1 MNIDELKLIMKE
13 NGIVGAGGA
22 GFPSYAKLDKRADTI
37 ILNCAECEPLLKLHR
52 QVIEKY
58 AYEIITTLDEIAEI
72 IEAREVIIAI
82 KPSYKSAV
90 AQVEGVIKTITTNR
104 TIRIGALP
112 EVYPAGDEVVTI
124 YETTGKVV
132 PPGSIPISIGV
143 IKTIT
148 TNRTIRIGALPEVYP
163 AGDEVVTIYETTGK
177 VVPPGSI
184 PISIGIIVFNVE
196 TILNVYRAIHE
207 KEPVTYKYITITGEV
222 KNPVT
227 LKVPIGIT
235 VDECVKAAGGLTIE
249 DPVYINGGP
258 MTGSIVN
265 GYDTITK
272 TSNAILVMPPDQYII
287 RKRQSKISIDMKR
300 AMASCCQCEMCTDLC
315 PRNLLGHPIRPHA
328 FMRASTSGATKEVNT
343 FMETFYCSQCG
354 LCEMYACFQ
363 DLSPKTLIGECKDGL
378 RKNGVKPPKEVKQ
391 KEVSTT
397 RAYRGVSKER
407 LTARLG
413 LEKYDAKAPLVE
425 ELVETDL
432 VKIVKQ
438 KEVST
443 TRAYRGVSKER
454 LTARLGLEKYDA
466 KAPLVEELVETD
478 LVKISMRQHIG
489 APATPCVAQGD
500 SIECGNVIAAVSAES
515 LGASIHASISGT
527 VLDVNNDYVTIR
539 RG

>member
-90 AQVEGVIKTITTNR
+90 AQVE
-104 TIRIGALP
+104 
-112 EVYPAGDEVVTI
+112 
-124 YETTGKVV
+124 
-132 PPGSIPISIGV
+132 GV

-272 TSNAILVMPPDQYII
+272 TSNAILVMPPDQYIV

-432 VKIVKQ
+432 VKI
-438 KEVST
+438 
-443 TRAYRGVSKER
+443 
-454 LTARLGLEKYDA
+454 
-466 KAPLVEELVETD
+466 
-478 LVKISMRQHIG
+478 SMRQHIG